1 MKILQTLPWKFY
13 RFYHEDFAD
22 FTMKILKTLPWR
34 FYSLYHEDFTELTI
48 KILQTLPW
56 RFYRLFHEDL
66 TVFTLKIWQTL
77 PWRFYWLYH
86 KNFTDFTM
94 KILQTL
100 PWRFCRL
107 YHEDFTDF
115 TMKILVTQ
123 KKVIPEPKSPLI
135 IHLGLSWKR
144 NWAWSLF
151 QNRMLSWEPTG
162 FPLKEE
168 NGTVTLEDPG
178 SFDTPIPKS
187 WALGPISFFFVASIG
202 SEGVRE
208 REPADLEQWADA
220 IKSFTN
226 LRYDSSIGNF
236 WCCLKSK
243 SSSRLPVVR
252 LPVVVISC
260 FVITLPLG
268 LFIKNVETPFT

>member
-1 MKILQTLPWKFY
+1 MKILQNLPL
-13 RFYHEDFAD
+13 RFC
-22 FTMKILKTLPWR
+22 R
-34 FYSLYHEDFTELTI
+34 LYHEDFTDFSMKIWQSLPWRFDRLYHEDFTDFTI

-56 RFYRLFHEDL
+56 RFYRLYHED
-66 TVFTLKIWQTL
+66 FA
-77 PWRFYWLYH
+77 
-86 KNFTDFTM
+86 DFTM

-100 PWRFCRL
+100 PWRFWW
-107 YHEDFTDF
+107 H
-115 TMKILVTQ
+115 K

-162 FPLKEE
+162 FPFKKE

-208 REPADLEQWADA
+208 REPAGLEQWADA
-220 IKSFTN
+220 IKSFTS

-243 SSSRLPVVR
+243 SSSRLLVVG

-268 LFIKNVETPFT
+268 LLIKNVLAPFT